1 MSAPIDTEGLLQ
13 AIGALKP
20 KREGAGR
27 VIMLTSGRRGEGVT
41 GVACALVQAAGPESV
56 LALDLDLRGN
66 RLARALAEKKLGEAI
81 SGDLGG
87 VSLCTLLDSAGA
99 RIDAEALSYRQVGR
113 SNVRVGVLN
122 ARAIPA
128 GAKLRISPGAA
139 YWDAAR
145 ASGVT
150 LIVDAPAVEQGKA
163 SLAAARHMDGIILV
177 VGGGEGAAP
186 AALAAKRA
194 LDGAGARTLGIV
206 YAGAQTPLERW
217 FAR

>member
-1 MSAPIDTEGLLQ
+1 MSAPIDTQGLMQ

-20 KREGAGR
+20 RGEGAGR
-27 VIMLTSGRRGEGVT
+27 VIMVTSGRRGEGVT
-41 GVACALVQAAGPESV
+41 NVVRALVQAAGPEPV
-56 LALDLDLRGN
+56 LVLDLDLRGN
-66 RLARALAEKKLGEAI
+66 RLARALAEQKLGEAVA
-81 SGDLGG
+81 GDLDG
-87 VSLCTLLDSAGA
+87 VSLCTILDDAGA

-128 GAKLRISPGAA
+128 GAKLRLSPGAA
-139 YWDAAR
+139 YWDAVR
-145 ASGVT
+145 ASGMT
-150 LIVDAPAVEQGKA
+150 MIVDAPAIELGKA

-194 LDGAGARTLGIV
+194 LDGTGARTLGIV